1 MKCKNCGKE
10 LNDNDIYCTSC
21 GAKVDNLQIPSN
33 NHKKEKKI
41 IKLCGIIVLIVVVV
55 VLIIAG
61 IMFLTKPKDIEI
73 EANDLADLIAE
84 KQADKYYSD
93 NLYVRG
99 YLYRDPS
106 KTANEEGYFILVSD
120 LNDVNDSGL
129 TDQMILF
136 SYDKG
141 LDEDLGTGSEI
152 TVQGNLR
159 KDSDGNATQILIGE
173 KIIVHKKV
181 KFVKSFGSTTE
192 LIEQSE
198 NYLNKKVTVLGKLFI
213 TNSFGAYISDEK
225 LVDSIWLYKISN
237 SELFETQQR
246 GDWCIVT
253 GKLIIDGSNLAI
265 EVDSVE
271 QNDFTDELSL
281 RFDNLDLEYIESH
294 SEQLIGKEIS
304 VVGNLGMDFTE
315 VESGRYAPALY
326 NEDSS
331 KFIELTGKNPDIGN
345 CLALVYGRL
354 EERNGRIVLDVDEYE
369 VMKQYGIF
377 EN

>member
-1 MKCKNCGKE
+1 M
-10 LNDNDIYCTSC
+10 
-21 GAKVDNLQIPSN
+21 
-33 NHKKEKKI
+33 
-41 IKLCGIIVLIVVVV
+41 
-55 VLIIAG
+55 
-61 IMFLTKPKDIEI
+61 
-73 EANDLADLIAE
+73 
-84 KQADKYYSD
+84 
-93 NLYVRG
+93 
-99 YLYRDPS
+99 
-106 KTANEEGYFILVSD
+106 
-120 LNDVNDSGL
+120 
-129 TDQMILF
+129 
-136 SYDKG
+136 
-141 LDEDLGTGSEI
+141 
-152 TVQGNLR
+152 
-159 KDSDGNATQILIGE
+159 
-173 KIIVHKKV
+173 
-181 KFVKSFGSTTE
+181 
-192 LIEQSE
+192 
-198 NYLNKKVTVLGKLFI
+198 
-213 TNSFGAYISDEK
+213 
-225 LVDSIWLYKISN
+225 
-237 SELFETQQR
+237 
-246 GDWCIVT
+246 
-253 GKLIIDGSNLAI
+253 AI